1 MRLALLVASLLVL
14 SGCAAEPAETAAPSA
29 QVSQQAE
36 DDSSMDVEA
45 ESSEEEG
52 SRDLEPADSE
62 GTEDSDED
70 RNDED
75 ESERES
81 EAESETLSEKESEAE
96 SETGS
101 EDEPRETEAAEPTQ
115 DPEPSQEPIQEQS
128 PEPEPSPTA
137 GETFQG
143 YTLAEVSERN
153 SAAECWVAIDGGVYD
168 LTEWIRS
175 HPGGSGAILNLC
187 GKDGTTSFTS
197 QHGGQARPSST
208 LDGYFLA
215 PLIG

>member
-14 SGCAAEPAETAAPSA
+14 SGCAADPAETAAPSA

-36 DDSSMDVEA
+36 DDSSIDVEA
-45 ESSEEEG
+45 ESSEDEG
-52 SRDLEPADSE
+52 APDLEPADSE
-62 GTEDSDED
+62 GTEDFDEE

-81 EAESETLSEKESEAE
+81 EAESETESESE
-96 SETGS
+96 SES
-101 EDEPRETEAAEPTQ
+101 EDEPREMQDTEPSQ
-115 DPEPSQEPIQEQS
+115 DPQPSQEPTQEQS

-137 GETFQG
+137 EETFQG
-143 YTLAEVSERN
+143 YTLAEVSERD

-168 LTEWIRS
+168 LTDWIRS
-175 HPGGSGAILNLC
+175 HPGGSGAILSLC
-187 GKDGTTSFTS
+187 GTDGTASFS
-197 QHGGQARPSST
+197 SRHGGQARPAST
-208 LDGYFLA
+208 LDGYYLA

>member
-14 SGCAAEPAETAAPSA
+14 SGCAAEPVETAAPSA

-36 DDSSMDVEA
+36 DDSSMDLQA
-45 ESSEEEG
+45 ESSEDEG
-52 SRDLEPADSE
+52 SIESEPVDSE
-62 GTEDSDED
+62 GTEDSDEE

-75 ESERES
+75 ESEGES
-81 EAESETLSEKESEAE
+81 EAESEAE
-96 SETGS
+96 S
-101 EDEPRETEAAEPTQ
+101 EDEPRETQDTEPTQ
-115 DPEPSQEPIQEQS
+115 DPEPSQEQS

-137 GETFQG
+137 EDTFQG
-143 YTLAEVSERN
+143 YTLAEVSERD
-153 SAAECWVAIDGGVYD
+153 SAAECWVAIDAGVYD

-208 LDGYFLA
+208 LDGYYLA
-215 PLIG
+215 PLNG

>member
-14 SGCAAEPAETAAPSA
+14 SGCAAEPADTAAPSA

-36 DDSSMDVEA
+36 DDSSIDVEA
-45 ESSEEEG
+45 ESSEDEG
-52 SRDLEPADSE
+52 APDLEPADSE
-62 GTEDSDED
+62 GTEDSDEE

-81 EAESETLSEKESEAE
+81 EAESEAE
-96 SETGS
+96 SETVS
-101 EDEPRETEAAEPTQ
+101 EDEPRETQDAEPTQ
-115 DPEPSQEPIQEQS
+115 DLEPSQEPSQEQS

-137 GETFQG
+137 EETFQG
-143 YTLAEVSERN
+143 YTLAEVSQRD

-208 LDGYFLA
+208 LDGYYLA
-215 PLIG
+215 PLIR

>member
-36 DDSSMDVEA
+36 DDSSMDVET

-62 GTEDSDED
+62 GTEDSDGE
-70 RNDED
+70 RNDDD
-75 ESERES
+75 ESEGESKAESETESETES
-81 EAESETLSEKESEAE
+81 EAE
-96 SETGS
+96 S
-101 EDEPRETEAAEPTQ
+101 EDEPRETQDTEPTQ
-115 DPEPSQEPIQEQS
+115 DPEPSQEQS

-137 GETFQG
+137 EDTFQG
-143 YTLAEVSERN
+143 YTLAEVSERD
-153 SAAECWVAIDGGVYD
+153 SAAECWVAIDAGVYD

-208 LDGYFLA
+208 LDGYYLA
-215 PLIG
+215 PLID

>member
-36 DDSSMDVEA
+36 DDSSMDLEA

-52 SRDLEPADSE
+52 SRDSEPANSE
-62 GTEDSDED
+62 GTEDSDEE

-81 EAESETLSEKESEAE
+81 EAESEAE
-96 SETGS
+96 SETVS
-101 EDEPRETEAAEPTQ
+101 EDEPRETQDAEPTQ
-115 DPEPSQEPIQEQS
+115 DLEPSQEPSQEQS

-137 GETFQG
+137 EETFQG
-143 YTLAEVSERN
+143 YTLAEVSERD

-168 LTEWIRS
+168 LTDWIRS
-175 HPGGSGAILNLC
+175 HPGGSGAILSLC
-187 GKDGTTSFTS
+187 GTDGTASFS
-197 QHGGQARPSST
+197 SRHGGQARPAST
-208 LDGYFLA
+208 LDGYYLA

>member
-36 DDSSMDVEA
+36 DDSSMDLEA

-52 SRDLEPADSE
+52 SPDLEPADSE
-62 GTEDSDED
+62 GTEDSQED

-81 EAESETLSEKESEAE
+81 EAESESESE
-96 SETGS
+96 S
-101 EDEPRETEAAEPTQ
+101 EDEPRETQDTEPTQ
-115 DPEPSQEPIQEQS
+115 DPEPSQEPTQEQS

-153 SAAECWVAIDGGVYD
+153 SAVECWVAIDGGVYD

-208 LDGYFLA
+208 LDGYYLA

>member
-36 DDSSMDVEA
+36 NGSSMDVEA

-62 GTEDSDED
+62 GTEDSDEE

-81 EAESETLSEKESEAE
+81 EAESEAE
-96 SETGS
+96 S
-101 EDEPRETEAAEPTQ
+101 EDEPRETQDTEPTQ
-115 DPEPSQEPIQEQS
+115 DPEPSQEQS

-137 GETFQG
+137 EDTFQG
-143 YTLAEVSERN
+143 YTLAEVSERD

-208 LDGYFLA
+208 LDGYYLA

>member
-36 DDSSMDVEA
+36 DDSSMDLEA

-52 SRDLEPADSE
+52 SPDLEPADSE

-81 EAESETLSEKESEAE
+81 EAESEAE
-96 SETGS
+96 S
-101 EDEPRETEAAEPTQ
+101 EDEPRETQDTEPTQ
-115 DPEPSQEPIQEQS
+115 DPEPSQEPTQEQS

-137 GETFQG
+137 EETFQG

-153 SAAECWVAIDGGVYD
+153 SAVECWVAIDGGVYD
-168 LTEWIRS
+168 LTDWIRS
-175 HPGGSGAILNLC
+175 HPGGSGAILSLC
-187 GKDGTTSFTS
+187 GTDGTASFS
-197 QHGGQARPSST
+197 SRHGGQARPAST
-208 LDGYFLA
+208 LDGYYLA

>member
-36 DDSSMDVEA
+36 DDSSMDVET

-62 GTEDSDED
+62 GTEDSDGE
-70 RNDED
+70 RNDDD
-75 ESERES
+75 ESEGESKAESETES
-81 EAESETLSEKESEAE
+81 EAE
-96 SETGS
+96 S
-101 EDEPRETEAAEPTQ
+101 EDEPRETQDTEPTQ
-115 DPEPSQEPIQEQS
+115 DPEPSQEQS

-137 GETFQG
+137 EDTFQG
-143 YTLAEVSERN
+143 YTLAEVSERD
-153 SAAECWVAIDGGVYD
+153 SAAECWVAIDAGVYD

-208 LDGYFLA
+208 LDGYYLA

>member
-1 MRLALLVASLLVL
+1 MRLALVVASLLVL
-14 SGCAAEPAETAAPSA
+14 SGCAADPAETAAPSA

-36 DDSSMDVEA
+36 DDSSIDVEA
-45 ESSEEEG
+45 ESSEDEG
-52 SRDLEPADSE
+52 APDLEPADSE

-75 ESERES
+75 EPERES
-81 EAESETLSEKESEAE
+81 EAESEAE
-96 SETGS
+96 S
-101 EDEPRETEAAEPTQ
+101 EDEPRETQDTEPAQ
-115 DPEPSQEPIQEQS
+115 DPEPSQEPTQEQS
-128 PEPEPSPTA
+128 QEPEPSPTA
-137 GETFQG
+137 EETFQG
-143 YTLAEVSERN
+143 YTLAEVSQRD

-208 LDGYFLA
+208 LDGYYLA
-215 PLIG
+215 PLIR

>member
-29 QVSQQAE
+29 QVSKQAE

-45 ESSEEEG
+45 ESSEQEG

-62 GTEDSDED
+62 GTEDSDEE

-81 EAESETLSEKESEAE
+81 EAESEAE
-96 SETGS
+96 SETVS
-101 EDEPRETEAAEPTQ
+101 EDESRETQAAEPTQ
-115 DPEPSQEPIQEQS
+115 DPEPSQEPTQEQS

-137 GETFQG
+137 EETFQG
-143 YTLAEVSERN
+143 YTLAEVSERD

-168 LTEWIRS
+168 LTDWIRS
-175 HPGGSGAILNLC
+175 HPGGSGAILSLC
-187 GKDGTTSFTS
+187 GTDGTASFS
-197 QHGGQARPSST
+197 SRHGGQARPAST
-208 LDGYFLA
+208 LDGYYLA
-215 PLIG
+215 PLID

>member
-14 SGCAAEPAETAAPSA
+14 SGCAADPAETAAPSA

-52 SRDLEPADSE
+52 SRDSEPANSE
-62 GTEDSDED
+62 GTEDSDEE

-81 EAESETLSEKESEAE
+81 EAESEAE
-96 SETGS
+96 SETVS
-101 EDEPRETEAAEPTQ
+101 EDEPRETQDAEPTQ
-115 DPEPSQEPIQEQS
+115 DPEPSQEPTQEQS

-137 GETFQG
+137 EETFQG
-143 YTLAEVSERN
+143 YTLAEVSERD

-168 LTEWIRS
+168 LTDWIRS
-175 HPGGSGAILNLC
+175 HPGGSGAILSLC
-187 GKDGTTSFTS
+187 GTDGTASFS
-197 QHGGQARPSST
+197 SRHGGQARPAST
-208 LDGYFLA
+208 LDGYYLA
-215 PLIG
+215 PLID